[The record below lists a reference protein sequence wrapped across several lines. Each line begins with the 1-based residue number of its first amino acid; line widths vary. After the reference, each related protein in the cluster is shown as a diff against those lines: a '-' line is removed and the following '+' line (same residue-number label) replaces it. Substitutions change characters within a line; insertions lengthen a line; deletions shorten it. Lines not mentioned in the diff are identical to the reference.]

1 MKNIFLGVVWIVA
14 LLAPVAQ
21 AGDYVIGAGDG
32 LSISVWGTPELS
44 VGTIVRPDGK
54 ITLPAVGDVSAA
66 EMTPTQLGQKLTL
79 VLADYV
85 KSPIVTVTVD
95 KVTNNRVYISGGGI
109 PAQVRYMSGSTSLFK
124 LLCGLEGIA
133 NSDLQLAFVMRSDE
147 KLDVDMYDLFSRGNL
162 SADIALK
169 PEDILFLPT
178 NELNKVYVV
187 GAVVNPQAI
196 VFRDGLSI
204 LDVILESG
212 GFTKFAKTSAVLI
225 LRKQEGERTRI
236 KLNMDSLMK
245 DGVLS
250 ENIPMQRG
258 DYVLVRE
265 GMF

>member
-1 MKNIFLGVVWIVA
+1 MRNILFGVIFTVA
-14 LLAPVAQ
+14 LFSSIAQ
-21 AGDYVIGAGDG
+21 ASDYVIGAGDG
-32 LSISVWGTPELS
+32 LSISVWGVPELS
-44 VGTIVRPDGK
+44 VSTIVRPDGK
-54 ITLPAVGDVSAA
+54 ITLPAVGDVSASG
-66 EMTPTQLGQKLTL
+66 MTPTELGKNLTQ
-79 VLADYV
+79 VLDDYV

-109 PAQVRYMSGSTSLFK
+109 PAQIRYMSGSTSLFK

-133 NSDLQLAFVMRSDE
+133 NSDLQRAFLMRGDE
-147 KLDVDMYDLFSRGNL
+147 TLDVDMYDLFNRGNL
-162 SADIALK
+162 SLDIDLK

-178 NELNKVYVV
+178 NELNKVFVV
-187 GAVVNPQAI
+187 GAVVSPQAI

-212 GFTKFAKTSAVLI
+212 GFTKFAKTNAVMI
-225 LRKQEGERTRI
+225 LRKEEGGRTRI
-236 KLNMDSLMK
+236 RLNMDSLMK

-265 GMF
+265 GIF